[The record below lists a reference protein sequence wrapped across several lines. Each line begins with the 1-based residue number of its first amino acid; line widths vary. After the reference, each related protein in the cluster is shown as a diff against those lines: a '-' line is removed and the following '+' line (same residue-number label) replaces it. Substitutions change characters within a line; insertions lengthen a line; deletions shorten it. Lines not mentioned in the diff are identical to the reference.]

1 MRETYDTPWCWSA
14 LRRISLQEA
23 HRLLG
28 DPHDA
33 EDAAQEAAIR
43 AWRQR
48 DACRRT
54 DDPGP
59 WVRQIARREALRLTA
74 RRRPAALEAGEVPA
88 PGEHPAEGLHERIDV
103 QRALRT
109 LDEGDRTVL
118 VARYALDLKQRTI
131 AEALGIPEGTAK
143 VRLHRA
149 RARLRDALLAA

>member
-1 MRETYDTPWCWSA
+1 MRETNETPWCWSA

-23 HRLLG
+23 QRLLG

-48 DACRRT
+48 GACRRT

-59 WVRQIARREALRLTA
+59 WMRQIARREALRLTA
-74 RRRPAALEAGEVPA
+74 RRRPAALDPGDLAAPA
-88 PGEHPAEGLHERIDV
+88 EHPSEALHERIDL
-103 QRALRT
+103 QRALRS
-109 LDEGDRTVL
+109 LEEGDRTVL